1 MAVRQIR
8 KMKEILNKF
17 SLRFIILFILIV
29 SYSFTIIF
37 IDNFFKQEVSLIQS
51 EFQSTTSYQSADSLL
66 SECNDDLQGF
76 GISPLFN
83 FEIFNREEYIS
94 ISPNQDFF
102 LLQKIPSKLL
112 SIPPPSIYYN

>member
-17 SLRFIILFILIV
+17 SLRFIILFNLII
-29 SYSFTIIF
+29 SYSLTILF

-51 EFQSTTSYQSADSLL
+51 EFQSTSYQSADSLL
-66 SECNDDLQGF
+66 SECNDDLLGF
-76 GISPLFN
+76 GFSPLLN

-94 ISPNQDFF
+94 ISPNQDFI
-102 LLQKIPSKLL
+102 LLQKIPFKLL
-112 SIPPPSIYYN
+112 SIPPPFIL

>member
-17 SLRFIILFILIV
+17 SIRFIILFNIII

-37 IDNFFKQEVSLIQS
+37 IDNFFKQEVSLIHS
-51 EFQSTTSYQSADSLL
+51 EFQSTSYQSADSFL

-76 GISPLFN
+76 GISPLLN
-83 FEIFNREEYIS
+83 FQIFNREEYIS

-102 LLQKIPSKLL
+102 LLQKIPYKLL
-112 SIPPPSIYYN
+112 SIPPPSIL